1 MKITFRI
8 HYNTTWGK
16 RIAIVGNRKKLGN
29 NKVSDA
35 QFMGYAEDGRWTKT
49 IEINDLKSVL
59 SYRYYL
65 INDDNEIIDTDW
77 GEERVLDFS
86 KEKAKFI
93 TLYDSWRS
101 DKSAENSL
109 YTSAFS
115 NAIFKQEDKV
125 ASKPKKDTQKGEV
138 VFRISAPRIKSNEQ
152 VVICGN
158 IPALGS
164 WNMDKPLFLGNSQ
177 YPLWSS
183 VALPVDNHYS
193 IEYKYGIYD
202 TEAKRLVSL
211 EVGENRKIRS
221 LILPVAGEKIIQTD
235 NIYIHPAGQ
244 WKGSGVAVPVFSLRS
259 EKSCGVGE
267 FTDLHGLIDW
277 AEKIGLKMVQILP
290 VNDTN
295 ATGTWTDSYPYGA
308 ISVFALHPQYLSL
321 EAIEGFK
328 KVVNQ
333 ANYKKVQ
340 KRLNALPE
348 EDYEEVMK
356 FKLAQARLIFAEKK
370 DKMLKSAD
378 FKTFLAENEHW
389 LPAYAAFCSLRDKN
403 KTADFNQWST
413 DNTFSPA
420 SLKKLIDPKGKNFDE
435 VAFWYFIQYH
445 LDRQLAAA
453 GDYARG
459 KGIILKGDIPIG
471 IYRYSADAWTQPELY
486 NMDGQ
491 SGAPP
496 DPFSAIGQNWGFPTY
511 NWEEMAKDGF
521 QWWKNRFT
529 QLSRYFDAFRIDHI
543 LGFFRIWQIPL
554 EQVEGSFGFFNPAI
568 PISRNEFGERGIWFD
583 FERYCQPYIKEHL
596 LIELFGDEAS
606 DVSRL
611 FLERNKEKALRF
623 KKKFST
629 QRKIEAYI
637 KGHRQHK
644 HLEKG
649 LYSLH
654 SNVLFFP
661 VEGSGK
667 SEFHPRIDLVDTSSF
682 KELPSDIRLRIE
694 ALYHDYFYNRQED
707 FWKESALSKLPA
719 IKKATNMLICGED
732 LGMVPA
738 CVPGV
743 MDDLSILTLEI
754 QRMSKNPETEFLQEQ
769 DIPYLSVASPS
780 THDMSPIR
788 LWWEEMKEDERNR
801 FFSKELHNYGASA
814 PEECTPDIAKQ
825 ILQQHL
831 NWKSMWVVFP
841 LQDILAIS
849 PRLRRENAEEER
861 INVPS
866 NPQHYWRFRFHVSNE
881 ELMAAEEFNEDLGR
895 MVMVSGR

>member
-8 HYNTTWGK
+8 HYNTSWGR
-16 RIAIVGNRKKLGN
+16 RIAIVANHKSLGN
-29 NKVSDA
+29 SKISEA
-35 QFMGYAEDGRWTKT
+35 QFMDYAEDGRWTKT
-49 IEINDLKSVL
+49 IEIKDLKSSL
-59 SYRYYL
+59 SYKYYL
-65 INDDNEIIDTDW
+65 INDDNEILDTDW
-77 GEERVLDFS
+77 GDERNIDFS
-86 KEKAKFI
+86 TEKAKSI

-101 DKSAENSL
+101 NKNAENSL
-109 YTSAFS
+109 YSSAFS
-115 NAIFKQEDKV
+115 KAIFKQKNKPATKSKKV
-125 ASKPKKDTQKGEV
+125 AKRGEI

-152 VVICGN
+152 IVICGN

-164 WNMDKPLFLGNSQ
+164 WNMEKPLFLENSQ
-177 YPLWSS
+177 YPIWSTS
-183 VALPVDNHYS
+183 VLSIDTQPT

-202 TEAKRLVSL
+202 NEAKRLVSL
-211 EVGENRKIRS
+211 EAGENRTIRS
-221 LILPVAGEKIIQTD
+221 LVLPEVGEKIIQTD
-235 NIYIHPAGQ
+235 NTYINPAGH

-277 AEKIGLKMVQILP
+277 ADKIGMKMVQILP

-295 ATGTWTDSYPYGA
+295 ATKTWTDSYPYGA

-321 EAIEGFK
+321 EAIAGFK
-328 KVVNQ
+328 KAVNQ
-333 ANYKKVQ
+333 ANYKKIQ
-340 KRLNALPE
+340 SRLNDLSE
-348 EDYEEVMK
+348 VDYEAVMK
-356 FKLAQARLIFAEKK
+356 FKLAQARLIFAEQK
-370 DKMLKSAD
+370 DIILKSDD

-389 LPAYAAFCSLRDKN
+389 LPAYAAFCFLRDKN
-403 KTADFNQWST
+403 KTADFNQWSSH
-413 DNTFSPA
+413 NSFSSA
-420 SLKKLIDPKGKNFDE
+420 SLKKLINPKAKDFNE
-435 VAFWYFIQYH
+435 IAFWYFIQYH

-453 GDYARG
+453 GDYARD

-496 DPFSAIGQNWGFPTY
+496 DPFSEIGQNWGFPTY

-554 EQVEGSFGFFNPAI
+554 EQVQGSFGFFNPAI
-568 PISRNEFGERGIWFD
+568 PISRKEFAERGIWFD
-583 FERYCQPYIKEHL
+583 LERYCQAHITEKIL
-596 LIELFGDEAS
+596 SELFGKDA
-606 DVSRL
+606 DNVSKL
-611 FLERNKEKALRF
+611 FLDKNKKGTLKF

-629 QRKIEAYI
+629 QRKVEAFI
-637 KGHRQHK
+637 KK
-644 HLEKG
+644 YPEYKNLEKG
-649 LYSLH
+649 LYTLH
-654 SNVLFFP
+654 ANVLFFP
-661 VEGSGK
+661 VVGSRNSK
-667 SEFHPRIDLVDTSSF
+667 FHPRIDLMQTSSF
-682 KELPSDIRLRIE
+682 KDLQPDIRSRME
-694 ALYHDYFYNRQED
+694 VLYQDYFYNRQEE
-707 FWKESALSKLPA
+707 FWKKSALSKLPA

-754 QRMSKNPETEFLQEQ
+754 QRMSKNPETEFLQER
-769 DIPYLSVASPS
+769 DIPYLSVSSPS

-788 LWWEEMKEDERNR
+788 LWWEEMNQDERNR
-801 FFSKELHNYGASA
+801 FYNRELHNYGAAA
-814 PEECTPDIAKQ
+814 PKECTPDIAKQ

-831 NWKSMWVVFP
+831 SWKSMWVVFP

-849 PRLRRENAEEER
+849 PNLRRKNPEEER
-861 INVPS
+861 INVPA

-881 ELMAAEEFNEDLGR
+881 ELLAAEEFNEDLGR

>member
-8 HYNTTWGK
+8 HYNTSWGSQ
-16 RIAIVGNRKKLGN
+16 IALVGNHKSLGN
-29 NKVSDA
+29 NDISAAV
-35 QFMGYAEDGRWTKT
+35 FMDYIEDGIWTKT
-49 IEINDLKSVL
+49 LEIKDLKSLL
-59 SYRYYL
+59 SYKYHL
-65 INDDNEIIDTDW
+65 INDNKEILDTDW
-77 GEERVLDFS
+77 GAERTFDFS
-86 KEKAKFI
+86 KEKSKSI
-93 TLYDSWRS
+93 TLYDSWKS

-115 NAIFKQEDKV
+115 NAIFKQEKKT
-125 ASKPKKDTQKGEV
+125 ASKSKKDAKLGEI
-138 VFRISAPRIKSNEQ
+138 VFRISAPRIKSHEQ
-152 VVICGN
+152 IVICGN
-158 IPALGS
+158 ISALGNWS
-164 WNMDKPLFLGNSQ
+164 MESPLFLENSE
-177 YPLWSS
+177 YPVWSS
-183 VALPVDNHYS
+183 VALSIDNQHS

-202 TEAKRLVSL
+202 KEAKRLVNL
-211 EVGENRKIRS
+211 EFGKNRLIQYPNLPEVGEKF
-221 LILPVAGEKIIQTD
+221 IQTD
-235 NIYIHPAGQ
+235 NLYFNPAGD

-277 AEKIGLKMVQILP
+277 AEKVGFKMVQILP

-295 ATGTWTDSYPYGA
+295 ATGSWTDSYPYGA

-321 EAIEGFK
+321 EAIDGFEK
-328 KVVNQ
+328 AVNQ

-356 FKLAQARLIFAEKK
+356 FKLAQARLIFAEQKNA
-370 DKMLKSAD
+370 MLKSAD
-378 FKTFLAENEHW
+378 FKTFLSENEHW
-389 LPAYAAFCSLRDKN
+389 LPAYAAFCYLRDEN
-403 KTADFNQWST
+403 KTADFNQWSSH
-413 DNTFSPA
+413 DTFSPA
-420 SLKKLIDPKGKNFDE
+420 SLKKLIDPKAKEFDE
-435 VAFWYFIQYH
+435 IAFWYFIQYH
-445 LDRQLAAA
+445 LDCQLAAA

-521 QWWKNRFT
+521 QWWQNRFS
-529 QLSRYFDAFRIDHI
+529 QLARYFDAFRIDHI

-568 PISRNEFGERGIWFD
+568 PISIREFGERGIWFD

-596 LIELFGDEAS
+596 LWELFGEETKE
-606 DVSRL
+606 VVEV
-611 FLERNKEKALRF
+611 FLEQRESGTIKF
-623 KKKFST
+623 KDEFAT
-629 QRKIEAYI
+629 QRQVQAFI
-637 KGHRQHK
+637 KKYPQYK
-644 HLEKG
+644 SAEKG
-649 LYSLH
+649 LFSLH
-654 SNVLFFP
+654 ANVLFFP
-661 VEGSGK
+661 VEGSNN
-667 SEFHPRIDLVDTSSF
+667 SEYHPRIDLMETSSF
-682 KELPSDIRLRIE
+682 RELPPDIRPRID
-694 ALYHDYFYNRQED
+694 ALYNDYFYNRQEE
-707 FWKESALSKLPA
+707 FWKKSALAKLPA

-743 MDDLSILTLEI
+743 MEDLSILTLEI
-754 QRMSKNPETEFLQEQ
+754 QRMSKNPKTEFLQEE

-780 THDMSPIR
+780 THDMSPVR
-788 LWWEEMKEDERNR
+788 LWWEEMKEEERNR
-801 FFSKELHNYGASA
+801 FYNRELHSYGTAA
-814 PEECTPDIAKQ
+814 PKECTPDIAKR

-831 NWKSMWVVFP
+831 HWKSMWVVFP

-849 PRLRRENAEEER
+849 SDLRRKNAEEER
-861 INVPS
+861 INIPA

-881 ELMAAEEFNEDLGR
+881 KLLSADGFNEDLER
-895 MVMVSGR
+895 MVMISGR

>member
-1 MKITFRI
+1 MKVTFRI

-16 RIAIVGNRKKLGN
+16 RIAITGNHKELGN
-29 NKVSDA
+29 SQISDA
-35 QFMGYAEDGRWTKT
+35 IFMDYAEDGRWTKT
-49 IEINDLKSVL
+49 IEIKDLESPL
-59 SYRYYL
+59 TYRYVL
-65 INDDNEIIDTDW
+65 LNDEKEVLDKDW
-77 GEERVLDFS
+77 GEERSVDLT
-86 KEKAKFI
+86 KEKAKSI

-101 DKSAENSL
+101 DKSPENSL
-109 YTSAFS
+109 YTSAFT
-115 NAIFKQEDKV
+115 NAIFKQEKKT
-125 ASKPKKDTQKGEV
+125 ASKLKKTAKQGKI
-138 VFRISAPRIKSNEQ
+138 VFRIYAPRIKSNEQ
-152 VVICGN
+152 IVIVGN
-158 IPALGS
+158 IPALGL
-164 WNMDKPLFLGNSQ
+164 WNMGKPLFLENSE
-177 YPLWSS
+177 YPIWSTGELS
-183 VALPVDNHYS
+183 VDNQQT

-202 TEAKRLVSL
+202 NDAKRLISL
-211 EVGENRKIRS
+211 EAVDNRSIRS
-221 LILPVAGEKIIQTD
+221 LVLPAKDEKIIQTD
-235 NIYIHPAGQ
+235 NIYRNPAGY

-277 AEKIGLKMVQILP
+277 ADKIGLKMVQILP

-295 ATGTWTDSYPYGA
+295 ATGRWTDSYPYGA

-328 KVVNQ
+328 KAINQ

-340 KRLNALPE
+340 KSLNALPE
-348 EDYEEVMK
+348 EDYEAVMQ
-356 FKLAQARLIFAEKK
+356 FKLEQARLIYAEQK
-370 DKMLKSAD
+370 DTMLKSAE

-389 LPAYAAFCSLRDKN
+389 LPAYAAFCYLRDKN
-403 KTADFNQWST
+403 KTADFNQWSSHNKFT
-413 DNTFSPA
+413 SA
-420 SLKKLIDPKGKNFDE
+420 SLKKLTNPKAKEFDE
-435 VAFWYFIQYH
+435 LAFWYFIQYH

-496 DPFSAIGQNWGFPTY
+496 DPFSEIGQNWGFPTY
-511 NWEEMAKDGF
+511 NWAEMAKDGF

-568 PISRNEFGERGIWFD
+568 PIARKEFKERGIVFD
-583 FERYCQPYIKEHL
+583 FERYCQAYITEEILVEFFGKEADTVEEIFL
-596 LIELFGDEAS
+596 DKDKKG
-606 DVSRL
+606 RL
-611 FLERNKEKALRF
+611 KF
-623 KKKFST
+623 KNKFSN
-629 QRKIEAYI
+629 QRKVEAFIQSNQEY
-637 KGHRQHK
+637 KEF
-644 HLEKG
+644 EKG
-649 LYSLH
+649 LYTLH
-654 SNVLFFP
+654 SNVLFFA
-661 VEGSGK
+661 VEGSRK
-667 SEFHPRIDLVDTSSF
+667 SKFHPRIDLNQTSSF
-682 KELPSDIRLRIE
+682 KELPADIRSRIE
-694 ALYHDYFYNRQED
+694 ALYNDYFYHRQEE
-707 FWKESALSKLPA
+707 FWKDSAMSKLPA
-719 IKKATNMLICGED
+719 IKEATNMLICGED

-788 LWWEEMKEDERNR
+788 LWWEEMKIDERNR
-801 FFSKELHNYGASA
+801 FYNRELHNYRTAA
-814 PEECTPDIAKQ
+814 PDECTPDIAKQ

-831 NWKSMWVVFP
+831 SWKSMWVVFP

-849 PRLRRENAEEER
+849 PSLRRENPEEER
-861 INVPS
+861 INVPA
-866 NPQHYWRFRFHVSNE
+866 NPQHYWRFRFHISNE
-881 ELMAAEEFNEDLGR
+881 ELLAAEEFNEDLGR

>member
-29 NKVSDA
+29 NQISEA
-35 QFMGYAEDGRWTKT
+35 IFMDYAEDGRWTKT
-49 IEINDLKSVL
+49 VEIKDLKSAL
-59 SYRYYL
+59 TYKYYL
-65 INDDNEIIDTDW
+65 LDDDKEVLDKDW
-77 GEERVLDFS
+77 GEERTVELS
-86 KEKAKFI
+86 KEKAKSI

-101 DKSAENSL
+101 DKNFENSL

-115 NAIFKQEDKV
+115 NAIFKQE
-125 ASKPKKDTQKGEV
+125 KKTATKIKKNAKQGEIV
-138 VFRISAPRIKSNEQ
+138 CRISAPRVKSNEQ
-152 VVICGN
+152 VVVVGN
-158 IPALGS
+158 IPALGA
-164 WNMDKPLFLGNSQ
+164 WNMEKPLFLENSD
-177 YPLWSS
+177 YPIWKSA
-183 VALPVDNHYS
+183 ALSVDNQYS
-193 IEYKYGIYD
+193 IEYKYGVYD
-202 TEAKRLVSL
+202 TETKRLTSL
-211 EVGENRKIRS
+211 EAIEKRSIRS
-221 LILPVAGEKIIQTD
+221 LTLPATGEKIIQTD
-235 NIYIHPAGQ
+235 NLYRNPAGS

-267 FTDLHGLIDW
+267 FTDLQGLIDW
-277 AEKIGLKMVQILP
+277 ADKIGLKMVQILP

-295 ATGTWTDSYPYGA
+295 ATGSWTDSYPYGA

-321 EAIEGFK
+321 EAIDGFK

-340 KRLNALPE
+340 KRLNALPQ

-356 FKLAQARLIFAEKK
+356 FKLAQARLIFAEQKEN
-370 DKMLKSAD
+370 MLKSAD
-378 FKTFLAENEHW
+378 FKTFLTENEHW
-389 LPAYAAFCSLRDKN
+389 LPAYAAFCYLRDKN
-403 KTADFNQWST
+403 KTADFNQWTSY
-413 DNTFSPA
+413 NKFSPA
-420 SLKKLIDPKGKNFDE
+420 SLKKLTNPKAKDFDE
-435 VAFWYFIQYH
+435 IAFWYFIQYH

-471 IYRYSADAWTQPELY
+471 IYRYSADAWTQPDLY

-496 DPFSAIGQNWGFPTY
+496 DPFSEIGQNWGFPTY

-521 QWWKNRFT
+521 QWWKNRFS

-568 PISRNEFGERGIWFD
+568 PIQRKEFGERGIWFD

-596 LIELFGDEAS
+596 VKELFGEDAL
-606 DVSRL
+606 DATKI
-611 FLERNKEKALRF
+611 FLEKDGEGGLRF

-629 QRKIEAYI
+629 QRKVEAYI
-637 KGHRQHK
+637 KAHPQHK
-644 HLEKG
+644 DLQKG
-649 LYSLH
+649 LYNLH
-654 SNVLFFP
+654 ANVLFFP
-661 VEGSGK
+661 VEGSSN
-667 SEFHPRIDLVDTSSF
+667 SEFHPRIDLIQTSSF
-682 KELPSDIRLRIE
+682 KELPPDIRARIE
-694 ALYHDYFYNRQED
+694 ALYNDYFYNRQEE

-719 IKKATNMLICGED
+719 IKEATSMLVCGED

-754 QRMSKNPETEFLQEQ
+754 QRMSKNPDTEFLQEQ

-801 FFSKELHNYGASA
+801 FYHRELHNYGSTA
-814 PEECTPDIAKQ
+814 PSKCTPDIAKQ

-831 NWKSMWVVFP
+831 SWKSMWVVFP

-849 PRLRRENAEEER
+849 SNLRRENAEEER
-861 INVPS
+861 INVPA

-881 ELMAAEEFNEDLGR
+881 ELLEADEFNEDLKR